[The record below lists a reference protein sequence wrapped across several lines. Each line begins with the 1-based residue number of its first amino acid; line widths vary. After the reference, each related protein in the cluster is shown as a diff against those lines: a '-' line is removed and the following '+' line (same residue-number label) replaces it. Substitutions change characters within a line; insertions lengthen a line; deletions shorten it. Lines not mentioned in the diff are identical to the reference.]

1 MSIPKTEKTKSCQL
15 TEANLISNLIF
26 HISWWCRGTFFRK
39 KKHTYNA
46 CFTKNEKKEKHTHKS
61 CFQREN
67 GTIWN
72 NWNKIEHVSFA
83 ACGDRRK
90 KKSKKSKKKCLF
102 SCPPLFSS
110 LLELC
115 VTFVKNDEGVSKWQ
129 MYRILWPGQHWWF
142 KYCQVEKK
150 KMRKLKS

>member
-1 MSIPKTEKTKSCQL
+1 MSIPKTEKNKILPINRGKSNFQ
-15 TEANLISNLIF
+15 F
-26 HISWWCRGTFFRK
+26 DFPHIMMMSRHFFSQK
-39 KKHTYNA
+39 NTYNA

-90 KKSKKSKKKCLF
+90 KNPKNPKKNVYSVAHPYFHLF
-102 SCPPLFSS
+102 
-110 LLELC
+110 
-115 VTFVKNDEGVSKWQ
+115 
-129 MYRILWPGQHWWF
+129 
-142 KYCQVEKK
+142 
-150 KMRKLKS
+150 